1 MKKITLAITF
11 ITISALIFS
20 CTKEEAAPVIP
31 KTTFADISKI
41 TAISCVPCHLANS
54 GANFDARKK
63 HVDNYSITKEN
74 ATIILDRI
82 TRDPSAAGFM
92 PRGKPKL
99 SDAEIEL
106 FKKWIG
112 DGLLEK

>member
-1 MKKITLAITF
+1 MKKISILFTF
-11 ITISALIFS
+11 FAISAIIIS
-20 CTKEEAAPVIP
+20 CKKEETAPVIVR
-31 KTTFADISKI
+31 TTFADVAKIS
-41 TAISCVPCHLANS
+41 AVSCVPCHLANS
-54 GANFDARKK
+54 GANFEARKK
-63 HVDNYSITKEN
+63 HVDNYTITKEY

-82 TRDPSAAGFM
+82 TRDPAAAGFM

-106 FKKWIG
+106 FKKWIS